1 MFMNTIAGF
10 KSTAAVAEKWLVLA
24 LVCLF
29 PVVMGTIESAASTI
43 FILLS
48 LVGLLTIYKD
58 WRLIASWEKAILY
71 GFMLFVGYQL
81 FSVLMSDDS
90 NRAWHRF
97 EKVVRFL
104 LAVPIYLL
112 IRRYADVA
120 YRALLIGLI
129 VSGPV
134 MLWVAF
140 ETMEGGRA
148 IGAYNYIVYGDFS
161 LMVCLSALSAALL
174 AGRGRWMNFM
184 LLVSAML
191 TLYTSLLTQ
200 TRGAW
205 LVLPFAFLLFV
216 WICIKRY
223 QGNKRNW
230 ILGGT
235 LIIALSAGGALT
247 TTDIFQD
254 RAQNAVVSWDQYWE
268 GTIEGSIGLRFLK
281 WEAAIEHWQAHPLI
295 GSGIGDYWLDT
306 KELAAKEP
314 RFRVIEEYTEAHSL
328 YFEVLAT
335 TGLIGFLLLIW
346 AVFFQ
351 PFRYFWQRIYDSGNP
366 IVQYLAFD
374 GVLIIAAVMIDGISQ
389 NWLSRNPLTTAYI
402 FFLVLFL
409 TGIARLEC
417 SKQN

>member
-1 MFMNTIAGF
+1 MNVIADL
-10 KSTAAVAEKWLVLA
+10 KSTAALTERWLVLA
-24 LVCLF
+24 LVCAF

-48 LVGLLTIYKD
+48 LVGLFSIYKD
-58 WRLIASWEKAILY
+58 WRLIARWEKAILY
-71 GFMLFVGYQL
+71 GFMLFVAYQL
-81 FSVLMSDDS
+81 ISVLISDDPS
-90 NRAWHRF
+90 RAWRRF

-112 IRRYADVA
+112 VRRYADVA

-140 ETMEGGRA
+140 ETMEAGRA

-174 AGRGRWMNFM
+174 AGRSRWMNLM

-191 TLYTSLLTQ
+191 ALYTSLLTQ

-205 LVLPFAFLLFV
+205 LVLPFAFLLFI

-223 QGNKRNW
+223 KGKKQKW
-230 ILGGT
+230 ILGST

-268 GTIEGSIGLRFLK
+268 GSIEGSIGLRFLK

-335 TGLIGFLLLIW
+335 TGLIGFLLLMW

-351 PFRYFWQRIYDSGNP
+351 PLRCFWQHIHDSGNP

-374 GVLIIAAVMIDGISQ
+374 GVLIIAAVMNDGISQ

-409 TGIARLEC
+409 TGIARLGCNER
-417 SKQN
+417 K